1 MHRLP
6 RHNIIRVFEGFAGY
20 GGATFG
26 LRRAGIR
33 HRVVAYSEVDEDAI
47 ELYHYNFPNVRNLG
61 DITLL
66 DPNSRRFPDFDLF
79 TGDSLVNHFL
89 FCWEKARSRR

>member
-26 LRRAGIR
+26 LRR
-33 HRVVAYSEVDEDAI
+33 SE
-47 ELYHYNFPNVRNLG
+47 YY
-61 DITLL
+61 
-66 DPNSRRFPDFDLF
+66 NSRDMLNLHVNM
-79 TGDSLVNHFL
+79 LVI
-89 FCWEKARSRR
+89 

>member
-26 LRRAGIR
+26 LRRSGVR
-33 HRVVAYSEVDEDAI
+33 HRVVGYSEIDKDAI
-47 ELYHYNFPNVRNLG
+47 ELYHYNFSGICNLE
-61 DITLL
+61 IK
-66 DPNSRRFPDFDLF
+66 S
-79 TGDSLVNHFL
+79 
-89 FCWEKARSRR
+89 

>member
-26 LRRAGIR
+26 LRRSGVR
-33 HRVVAYSEVDEDAI
+33 HRVVGYVVGYSEVDEDAI
-47 ELYHYNFPNVRNLG
+47 ELYHYK
-61 DITLL
+61 
-66 DPNSRRFPDFDLF
+66 FPDICNLEIM
-79 TGDSLVNHFL
+79 S
-89 FCWEKARSRR
+89 